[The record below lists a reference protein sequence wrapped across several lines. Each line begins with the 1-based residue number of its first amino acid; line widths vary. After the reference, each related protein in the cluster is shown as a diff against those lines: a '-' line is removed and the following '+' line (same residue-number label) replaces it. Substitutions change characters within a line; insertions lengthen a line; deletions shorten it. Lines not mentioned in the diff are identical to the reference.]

1 MVVLIVFGLM
11 PYRRKTCSLAQAV
24 GETLAKLMFVM
35 LAKPHQPLS

>member
-1 MVVLIVFGLM
+1 MVVLVVFGLM